1 MFTPSPFDPTFRE
14 GGVGLIVST
23 LWISMVVIS
32 FKVIPFTSNVAT
44 FWGTSLGGGSSMV
57 IDLHPLVFNLP

>member
-1 MFTPSPFDPTFRE
+1 
-14 GGVGLIVST
+14 
-23 LWISMVVIS
+23 
-32 FKVIPFTSNVAT
+32 VAT